1 MTEPASPPRYRELDL
16 ASLQGLAHPL
26 RVRIL
31 DELAMYG
38 PLTASLIGERLGESS
53 GATSYHLRQLERHG
67 FVREVLGR
75 GTARERWWERI
86 PGGIASD
93 PRRHPP
99 GSPER
104 LASQLVEDEWMRSR
118 EAAIHEF
125 RAHAE
130 AMLPREWVD
139 AAIANT
145 ANVALTL
152 DELRQLTE
160 ELQAVVERYVA
171 AHKATPSP
179 GAHPVQIQL
188 SAFPL
193 VRREGLPGALT
204 EAGDGVGGAGEDRS

>member
-1 MTEPASPPRYRELDL
+1 MTEPTPRPHYRELDL

-38 PLTASLIGERLGESS
+38 PLTASRIGERLGESS

-86 PGGIASD
+86 PVGIASD

-104 LASQLVEDEWMRSR
+104 LASQLVEDEWMRNR
-118 EAAIHEF
+118 ETAIREF
-125 RAHAE
+125 REHAE
-130 AMLPREWVD
+130 AMLPREWVE

-145 ANVALTL
+145 INLALTL
-152 DELRQLTE
+152 DELRQLTAQLE
-160 ELQAVVERYVA
+160 AVVESFVA
-171 AHKATPSP
+171 AHKLSPSP
-179 GAHPVQIQL
+179 GAQPVQIQV

-193 VRREGLPGALT
+193 VRREGLP
-204 EAGDGVGGAGEDRS
+204 EAGDGVGGGREDRS